1 MPVSLWYGDVVGQDK
16 IKSKKER
23 MKCMAYI
30 EKRKNAKGE
39 VTGYRIRSYCGY
51 DVNGKQM
58 VQYKSWTPP
67 KEMSRTQAEKEVNR
81 LAVLFDEECAHGQ
94 VTAAIKLQKL
104 CEQWFSEYAEL
115 NHRST
120 TLQREHLIASRVYPA
135 LGHYRIDKI
144 SARDIQK
151 FINSLA
157 RPGANK
163 RNGNPLS
170 QKTMRHH
177 LSFISSIFE
186 YAIRLDM
193 ISSNPCTKVT
203 IPKIDATGKAY
214 RKPEKHIYT
223 KEQAREFMKI
233 LAEAPMKHR
242 LFFTLAIY
250 TGCRRG
256 ELLGLEWKNIDFES
270 ATMMI
275 DHTSNYTSEK
285 GIYSDATKTEKST
298 RLVDLPPTVLELL
311 RAYKK
316 DQDSYKA
323 NLGDKW
329 QEHDRLF
336 TKWDGPPMHPATL
349 YSWLKRECERR
360 GFPFYGVHTFRHL
373 FVSLEIEAGID
384 PTTIAAMVGHSTP
397 QTTLTTYSHFF
408 ADSKRRASNIIADII
423 EGKTAS

>member
-1 MPVSLWYGDVVGQDK
+1 
-16 IKSKKER
+16 
-23 MKCMAYI
+23 
-30 EKRKNAKGE
+30 
-39 VTGYRIRSYCGY
+39 
-51 DVNGKQM
+51 
-58 VQYKSWTPP
+58 
-67 KEMSRTQAEKEVNR
+67 
-81 LAVLFDEECAHGQ
+81 
-94 VTAAIKLQKL
+94 
-104 CEQWFSEYAEL
+104 
-115 NHRST
+115 
-120 TLQREHLIASRVYPA
+120 
-135 LGHYRIDKI
+135 
-144 SARDIQK
+144 
-151 FINSLA
+151 
-157 RPGANK
+157 
-163 RNGNPLS
+163 
-170 QKTMRHH
+170 
-177 LSFISSIFE
+177 
-186 YAIRLDM
+186 
-193 ISSNPCTKVT
+193 
-203 IPKIDATGKAY
+203 
-214 RKPEKHIYT
+214 
-223 KEQAREFMKI
+223 
-233 LAEAPMKHR
+233 
-242 LFFTLAIY
+242 
-250 TGCRRG
+250 
-256 ELLGLEWKNIDFES
+256 
-270 ATMMI
+270 MI

-336 TKWDGPPMHPATL
+336 TKWDGTPMHPATP

>member
-1 MPVSLWYGDVVGQDK
+1 
-16 IKSKKER
+16 
-23 MKCMAYI
+23 MAYI
-30 EKRKNAKGE
+30 EKRKNRKGE
-39 VTGYRIRSYCGY
+39 FVGYRIRAYSGY

-67 KEMSRTQAEKEVNR
+67 KDMSPRQAEKEVQR
-81 LAVLFDEECAHGQ
+81 LAVLFDEECSHGQ
-94 VTAAIKLQKL
+94 VTAAVKLQKL

-135 LGHYRIDKI
+135 LGHLRIDKI
-144 SARDIQK
+144 STRDIQK

-157 RPGANK
+157 QPGANK
-163 RNGNPLS
+163 RTGQPLS

-193 ISSNPCTKVT
+193 VTTNPCSRVT
-203 IPKIDATGKAY
+203 IPKIDANGNAYKKA
-214 RKPEKHIYT
+214 EKHIYT
-223 KEQAREFMKI
+223 KEETREFVQI
-233 LAEAPMKHR
+233 LAEAPMKYKV
-242 LFFTLAIY
+242 FFTLAIY

-256 ELLGLEWKNIDFES
+256 ELLGVEWKNIDFEQR
-270 ATMMI
+270 TMMI
-275 DHTSNYTSEK
+275 DHTSNYTAGK
-285 GIYSDATKTEKST
+285 GIYTDITKTEKST
-298 RLVDLPPTVLELL
+298 RLVDLPQTVIELL
-311 RAYKK
+311 KSYKK

-323 NLGDKW
+323 KLGDKW

-336 TKWDGPPMHPATL
+336 TKWDGEPMHPNTP
-349 YSWLKRECERR
+349 YSWLMRECERR

-423 EGKTAS
+423 EGKTAG